1 MFILMDSAAE
11 ALMVRAIDSELEWGR
26 FGRGQMHWA
35 DESRLRKV
43 DLNDFGQR
51 QRGDPSHDDPHR
63 LQSLCRCH
71 PSEGDTLEVRFL
83 SVEEVMRTS
92 DELAAQPPYDLL
104 VRLAAFTGLRIGEV
118 AALRVRDIDLGAG
131 EVQVRLNKTTPA
143 RATRSVARRAKRG
156 DAMRRSWTVAYS
168 AT

>member
-1 MFILMDSAAE
+1 
-11 ALMVRAIDSELEWGR
+11 
-26 FGRGQMHWA
+26 
-35 DESRLRKV
+35 
-43 DLNDFGQR
+43 
-51 QRGDPSHDDPHR
+51 
-63 LQSLCRCH
+63 
-71 PSEGDTLEVRFL
+71 
-83 SVEEVMRTS
+83 MRTS